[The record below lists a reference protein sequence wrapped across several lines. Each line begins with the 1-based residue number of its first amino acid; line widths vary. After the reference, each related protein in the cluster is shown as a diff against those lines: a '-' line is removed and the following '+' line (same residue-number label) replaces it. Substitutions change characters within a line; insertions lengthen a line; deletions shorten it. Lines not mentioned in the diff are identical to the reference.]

1 VISNGSVGLI
11 ARSLKFAHGHADEG
25 LSAGADAVQ
34 QRSSGFIT
42 RKEDAV
48 KLKGIAVAA
57 AVAGLGLT
65 SAASAHAA
73 SAAAVCVKKG
83 GAVRFVTAK
92 AKCHKGERRMGLQG
106 RTGATG
112 AQGPAGQTGPAGATG
127 ETGLQGKP
135 GLTFLSGPAAGTWTP
150 TFGIGTGVSF
160 TLSGPGRV
168 LVTGSANVNV
178 TCSPGSPQIGW
189 VLFKGATM
197 IPIAGSQFTP
207 PSGAARL
214 PLVGVSSTLAA
225 GTYDVDEYAGCTGGG
240 TIQGGSSIGSGAA
253 WVFLLDA

>member
-1 VISNGSVGLI
+1 
-11 ARSLKFAHGHADEG
+11 
-25 LSAGADAVQ
+25 
-34 QRSSGFIT
+34 
-42 RKEDAV
+42 V

-57 AVAGLGLT
+57 AVVGLALA

-73 SAAAVCVKKG
+73 SSAAVCVKKS

-92 AKCHKGERRMGLQG
+92 AKCRKGERRMSLEG
-106 RTGATG
+106 RAGATG
-112 AQGPAGQTGPAGATG
+112 PQGAAGQTGPAGETGATG
-127 ETGLQGKP
+127 VQGKP
-135 GLTFLSGPAAGTWTP
+135 GLTFLSGPSAGTWTP

-160 TLSGPGRV
+160 TLSQPGRV
-168 LVTGSANVNV
+168 LVTGSANANI

-197 IPIAGSQFTP
+197 LPISGSQFTP

-240 TIQGGSSIGSGAA
+240 TIQAGSSIGSGVA
-253 WVFLLDA
+253 WVFLLDG

>member
-1 VISNGSVGLI
+1 M
-11 ARSLKFAHGHADEG
+11 
-25 LSAGADAVQ
+25 
-34 QRSSGFIT
+34 
-42 RKEDAV
+42 

-57 AVAGLGLT
+57 AVAGLALT

-73 SAAAVCVKKG
+73 SSTAVCVKKSG
-83 GAVRFVTAK
+83 TVRFVTAK
-92 AKCHKGERRMGLQG
+92 VKCRKGERRMSLQG
-106 RTGATG
+106 KTGATG
-112 AQGPAGQTGPAGATG
+112 PQGPAGKTGPAGTTG
-127 ETGLQGKP
+127 ATGLQGKP
-135 GLTFLSGPAAGTWTP
+135 GLTFLSGPAAGTWSP

-160 TLSGPGRV
+160 TLTDPGRV

-197 IPIAGSQFTP
+197 IPISGSQFTP
-207 PSGAARL
+207 PTGAARL
-214 PLVGVSSTLAA
+214 PLVGVTSTLAP
-225 GTYDVDEYAGCTGGG
+225 GTYDVDEYAGCSGGG